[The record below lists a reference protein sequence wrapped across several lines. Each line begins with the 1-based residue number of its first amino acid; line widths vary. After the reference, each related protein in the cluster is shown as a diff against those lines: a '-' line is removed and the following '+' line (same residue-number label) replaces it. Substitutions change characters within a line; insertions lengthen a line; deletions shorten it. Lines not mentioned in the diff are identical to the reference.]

1 MIDIRQFKNLRLHG
15 GFIIKNIGLTDEP
28 IMDAIGR
35 EAIAQTSAIAR
46 ELRLLIRAGLSEEE
60 LSITL
65 YHEILEAAS
74 VAIANPPA
82 SVMDFNKANFEQA
95 ARAAHERWGNA
106 SPASL
111 ISCCNFM
118 DFEENEFMVDR
129 DKIQFDLIKL
139 ANGGRI
145 LRLTEPRSGLALE
158 KKLAPADAVV
168 RQKEKLLRAFEAAL
182 ARVELAAA

>member
-1 MIDIRQFKNLRLHG
+1 
-15 GFIIKNIGLTDEP
+15 
-28 IMDAIGR
+28 MDAIGR
-35 EAIAQTSAIAR
+35 EAVAQTSAIAR

-82 SVMDFNKANFEQA
+82 NVMDFNEADFENA

-111 ISCCNFM
+111 NLLL
-118 DFEENEFMVDR
+118 
-129 DKIQFDLIKL
+129 QFH
-139 ANGGRI
+139 GFRG
-145 LRLTEPRSGLALE
+145 E
-158 KKLAPADAVV
+158 
-168 RQKEKLLRAFEAAL
+168 
-182 ARVELAAA
+182 